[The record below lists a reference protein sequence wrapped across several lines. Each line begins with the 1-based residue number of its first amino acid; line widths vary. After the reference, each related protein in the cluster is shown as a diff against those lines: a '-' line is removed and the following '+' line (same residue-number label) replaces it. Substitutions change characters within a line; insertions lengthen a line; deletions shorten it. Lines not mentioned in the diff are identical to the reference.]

1 MTRLVQHKSTC
12 LPQTLISR
20 NRRNEC
26 SMGSNSCCCRTTS
39 PGQTCLCFLSQK
51 AAANE
56 DCGVHSAVSAAH
68 AAPGAAA
75 AAGRKPGRLWFPLPP
90 RHKGRIVASAVTA
103 GGRSHKRRPMR
114 KQRGNNGILLFS
126 LLVWPL
132 HCAPSSMGLFLALQ
146 LVFSQTP
153 LAENGQAS
161 PSAAYEEHCFIN
173 CTFETPA
180 NHGIHHI

>member
-20 NRRNEC
+20 NKRNEC

-75 AAGRKPGRLWFPLPP
+75 AARKPGRLWFPLPR